1 LLAIAIGCASSRAPT
16 RVSAELGQTHA
27 APVVSSRYPARVR
40 HHMREHLRDLQSAQR
55 ALLAGNLDEARAYAF
70 VLAARE
76 RVTRDVG
83 MPAWS
88 ADATRVGEAADRLA
102 SATTMAEATEL
113 LPRVAYACGVCHR
126 RAGARPNLALPPRE
140 PPLPC
145 HEWAG
150 ARMLESIVVDSA
162 SRWTAA
168 WSAIASRPGPL
179 ATPARAALAAPPV
192 PEQQRS
198 AVYARVL
205 ATCVG
210 CHASR

>member
-1 LLAIAIGCASSRAPT
+1 VRWTLLAIAIGCAGSREPT

-27 APVVSSRYPARVR
+27 APVTSSRYPARVR
-40 HHMREHLRDLQSAQR
+40 HHMRDHLRDLQSAQR
-55 ALLAGNLDEARAYAF
+55 ALLARNLDEARAYAF
-70 VLAARE
+70 VLAS
-76 RVTRDVG
+76 RDVG

-88 ADATRVGEAADRLA
+88 AESTHVGEAAGQLA

-113 LPRVAYACGVCHR
+113 LPRVAYACAVCHR
-126 RAGARPNLALPPRE
+126 RAGARPALALPPRE

-179 ATPARAALAAPPV
+179 AAAARAALAAPPV
-192 PEQQRS
+192 PEPQRS
-198 AVYARVL
+198 SVYARVL
-205 ATCVG
+205 ATCIG